1 MKSAFQSHA
10 SSDLVPIADR
20 MRYLQG
26 LRFFIAL
33 GVIALAAVA
42 GRAFDA
48 SGRTVGLAT
57 IAWLCLSFVTAAAWR
72 VSRRGGIVLFGSML
86 MVNGVYLAWAS
97 YASGGAGSP
106 VRYLIVLHLIAVAL
120 LASYRTGM
128 KLALWHSLLLLLVYY
143 GQKDGVLR
151 PLSSNHA
158 ALSIGTPFD
167 QLVAFIAVFWF
178 VTIATASFSAVNERR
193 APSPPL

>member
-1 MKSAFQSHA
+1 
-10 SSDLVPIADR
+10 

-72 VSRRGGIVLFGSML
+72 VSRRGGIFLFGSML
-86 MVNGVYLAWAS
+86 MVDGVYLAWAS
-97 YASGGAGSP
+97 CYASGGS
-106 VRYLIVLHLIAVAL
+106 RQIR
-120 LASYRTGM
+120 S
-128 KLALWHSLLLLLVYY
+128 
-143 GQKDGVLR
+143 
-151 PLSSNHA
+151 
-158 ALSIGTPFD
+158 
-167 QLVAFIAVFWF
+167 
-178 VTIATASFSAVNERR
+178 VT
-193 APSPPL
+193 